1 MPLET
6 AQLKYPKPAVNK
18 SKEVGQIPSKK
29 SIESDQATLKENNSG
44 GKLSVGSPKG
54 GKMEKYDNVESRI
67 KFLVDR
73 DKHNRK
79 IEKQLQEQSRK
90 IGQLEERQ

>member
-1 MPLET
+1 M
-6 AQLKYPKPAVNK
+6 
-18 SKEVGQIPSKK
+18 GQIPSKK
-29 SIESDQATLKENNSG
+29 SIESNQATLKEN
-44 GKLSVGSPKG
+44 KLSVGSPKG